1 MMNNGQFPDMSDII
15 DDDAAVTQ
23 VVPIDLEDLD
33 SASSETAKSM
43 IQNLNDLYGDEEIL
57 KKFPQTKARLD
68 VELETLRG
76 LIKMR
81 KADEAVHDTILSA
94 ISTTPNNASLYRSL
108 ADIQRTS
115 LQITEKID
123 TSMKSINTIIK
134 SFQTEMDHATGRFE
148 VGTPESSIEDTGNG
162 DTEEGKINDKGIY
175 RGAKSFIQAM
185 QSQDSK
191 MILEKASDVEK

>member
-1 MMNNGQFPDMSDII
+1 
-15 DDDAAVTQ
+15 
-23 VVPIDLEDLD
+23 
-33 SASSETAKSM
+33 M

-148 VGTPESSIEDTGNG
+148 VGMPESSIEDTENT
-162 DTEEGKINDKGIY
+162 DEEGKVNDKGIY

-191 MILEKASDVEK
+191 MILEEASDVEK